1 MIRLIAIAAFAL
13 AAATSAQAMSVLPL
27 QVDGMSTE
35 AQYAGRYRGYY
46 RYGYGNRYGYGRYNR
61 YRYRDDRYYD
71 DFGYKPYAYWPYGF
85 GRRQVRRC
93 ALWERGKFVVDG
105 IETPIEPENSRPQ
118 EKAPWGIR
126 GQFKYR
132 E

>member
-13 AAATSAQAMSVLPL
+13 AVATSAQAMSVLPL

-93 ALWERGKFVVDG
+93 ALWDARQDC
-105 IETPIEPENSRPQ
+105 R
-118 EKAPWGIR
+118 R
-126 GQFKYR
+126 LYR
-132 E
+132 DAH

>member
-46 RYGYGNRYGYGRYNR
+46 RYVRYGYCRYYR
-61 YRYRDDRYYD
+61 YRYRDDRYYE
-71 DFGYKPYAYWPYGF
+71 DFGYKPYAYWPYGLVAAKSA
-85 GRRQVRRC
+85 GAHCGMRC
-93 ALWERGKFVVDG
+93 KFVVDG
-105 IETPIEPENSRPQ
+105 IETH
-118 EKAPWGIR
+118 
-126 GQFKYR
+126 
-132 E
+132 